1 MFNTIGYKQKKKKSK
16 MKTDSQNLTYRTES
30 EIYGYKESRSVL
42 QLRLF
47 LKNPLSTWQ
56 TTALQ
61 TKKNKQINKEEIGK

>member
-1 MFNTIGYKQKKKKSK
+1 

-42 QLRLF
+42 RLSLF

-61 TKKNKQINKEEIGK
+61 TKKKNKQINKEEIGK